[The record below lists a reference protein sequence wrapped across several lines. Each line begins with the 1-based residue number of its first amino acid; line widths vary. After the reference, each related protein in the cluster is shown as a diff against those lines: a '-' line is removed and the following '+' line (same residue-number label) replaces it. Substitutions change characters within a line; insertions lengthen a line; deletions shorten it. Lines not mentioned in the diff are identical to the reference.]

1 VAIELLGLKMAGFN
15 NQEEVAPLA
24 PVRASRIQYIKL
36 GAGGA
41 WEASSFANGR
51 IEWGIDSDP
60 HDLPAAED
68 WAALREH
75 YISAGFAPS
84 TASGY
89 VTEARAFYEGAT
101 DVLWITFSRGHLW
114 WTFAEPDVHYL
125 GAAGDITGSRY
136 RTAIGGWRNC
146 DIHGVPLSID
156 RLSTRLTKLAS
167 YPRTICLV
175 KEAGL
180 CLRYINGEEDSD
192 AAAVQ
197 TASDQLEQSIGTLI
211 KRLNWDDFE
220 LLSDLM
226 LSRSGWRRVSSLG
239 GILKDIDLLV
249 EQPLTG
255 QRMAVQ
261 VKSAAILLEHDRERM
276 KEARFAR
283 IGPGQ
288 IEQVGIDAQVVP
300 RRTHVAADDDPY
312 LPFGEGGFGTYAG
325 KCLIAHEG
333 IEAAGQRVVTI
344 VSGLQHDR

>member
-1 VAIELLGLKMAGFN
+1 MAGSH
-15 NQEEVAPLA
+15 NQEQIAPLA
-24 PVRASRIQYIKL
+24 PVRASKIQYIKL

-41 WEASSFANGR
+41 WEASCFANGR

-60 HDLPAAED
+60 HDLPAAGD
-68 WAALREH
+68 WARLREH

-89 VTEARAFYEGAT
+89 VTEARAFYEGAP

-114 WTFAEPDVHYL
+114 WTFAEAEVHYL
-125 GAAGDITGSRY
+125 GAAGNTAGSRY
-136 RTAIGGWRNC
+136 RTAIGGWKNC

-175 KEAGL
+175 KEAGF

-197 TASDQLEQSIGTLI
+197 AARDQLEQSIGTLI

-220 LLSDLM
+220 LLSDLI

-239 GILKDIDLLV
+239 GIMKDIDLLV

-261 VKSAAILLEHDRERM
+261 VKSAATRETFLNYR
-276 KEARFAR
+276 ARL
-283 IGPGQ
+283 
-288 IEQVGIDAQVVP
+288 IEQG
-300 RRTHVAADDDPY
+300 AADSMLLICHSPSFDVASVGDPS
-312 LPFGEGGFGTYAG
+312 A
-325 KCLIAHEG
+325 
-333 IEAAGQRVVTI
+333 TI
-344 VSGLQHDR
+344 LTGSRLARLAVDCGLTQWILDRAR